1 MTSQRRRLAP
11 AAIGVAALVT
21 AALVVGV
28 GHGDARKSSQPATT
42 TTAPVLAPVAPAGPG
57 PSTERAG
64 IPVGFAHSEAG
75 ARAAAITYATASQ
88 RWMYFDDDG
97 VERAVRGI
105 ASSAASAR
113 LVDEVG
119 DEVRAAREGLTASA
133 GRVWWIVR
141 TLATRVES
149 HRPDAARVS
158 VWVVS
163 VLSAADVAM
172 PQSDWRTVTFELVWE
187 DGDWRVD
194 GIRDAPGP
202 TPMLGPRDRPW
213 PPELLDEHLDGFARL
228 EVGAP

>member
-1 MTSQRRRLAP
+1 MTGSRRWVAL
-11 AAIGVAALVT
+11 AAIAA
-21 AALVVGV
+21 AALVVAVVVVRVEPG
-28 GHGDARKSSQPATT
+28 GSSGASPAATT
-42 TTAPVLAPVAPAGPG
+42 TTTATRVGVERTTPG

-64 IPVGFAHSEAG
+64 IPVGFARSEAG
-75 ARAAAITYATASQ
+75 ARAAALTYATAPQ

-97 VERAVRGI
+97 VERAVRAI
-105 ASSAASAR
+105 ASSGSSAR
-113 LVDEVG
+113 LAVEVG
-119 DEVRAAREGLTASA
+119 EEVRAAREGLTGSV

-141 TLATRVES
+141 PLATRVES
-149 HRPDAARVS
+149 HGRDEARVA

-163 VLSAADVAM
+163 VLSASDVAM

-194 GIRDAPGP
+194 GIRDSAGP

-213 PPELLDEHLDGFARL
+213 PPELLDESLDGFARL